1 VCAAERHRSVVLDA
15 LVSVPGEQFMGEP
28 EGRDTLAAIDVS
40 AAVIR
45 RRDPDAMMAVL
56 RPTI

>member
-1 VCAAERHRSVVLDA
+1 
-15 LVSVPGEQFMGEP
+15 MGEP